1 MARAGQ
7 GLVAFFF
14 GVGNNGFMPIT
25 IKDFDTVAKPDWCP
39 GCGDFGI
46 QVALKQALAN
56 LQIEPH
62 NVAIVSGIGCG
73 SKITHWVNTYGLHS
87 LHGRLL
93 PAATGVK
100 FANPKLTVIGDGG
113 DGDGYGIGM
122 GHFIHTVRRNV
133 DMTYMVHDNMV
144 YGLTKGQAA
153 PTSMKGYKSPS
164 TPFGVI
170 EQPVNPLALALA
182 AGATFVARGSA
193 GDAIHLT
200 KILEAA
206 IKHKG
211 FALVD
216 IFQPCVTFNK
226 INTYAFFMQHCYKLN
241 TDSPAGVSNGAGVA
255 GASSKP
261 NLSPFHDK
269 TNFEQAMKKALET
282 EKLPIGIFY
291 QVERPTYEEEDPGH
305 TTIAPA
311 DMDIS
316 NIDITKPMERYL

>member
-1 MARAGQ
+1 
-7 GLVAFFF
+7 
-14 GVGNNGFMPIT
+14 MPIEL
-25 IKDFDTVAKPDWCP
+25 KDFNTVAKPDWCP

-46 QVALKQALAN
+46 QVAVKQALTN

-62 NVAIVSGIGCG
+62 NVAIVAGIGCSG
-73 SKITHWVNTYGLHS
+73 KLTHWVNTYGLHS
-87 LHGRLL
+87 LHGRTL
-93 PAATGVK
+93 PPATAVK
-100 FANPKLTVIGDGG
+100 FVNPKLTVIADGG

-122 GHFIHTVRRNV
+122 GHFIHTIRRNV
-133 DMTYMVHDNMV
+133 DMTYLVHNNMV

-153 PTSMKGYKSPS
+153 PTSQKGYKSPS

-170 EQPVNPLALALA
+170 EQPVNPIALALS

-200 KILEAA
+200 KIIEEAV
-206 IKHKG
+206 KHKG

-226 INTYAFFMQHCYKLN
+226 INTYLYFMQHCYKLEN
-241 TDSPAGVSNGAGVA
+241 DPAY
-255 GASSKP
+255 
-261 NLSPFHDK
+261 DR
-269 TNFEQAMKKALET
+269 TNFKLAMDKAMES

-305 TTIAPA
+305 AATAA
-311 DMDIS
+311 VDLDIL
-316 NIDITKPMERYL
+316 NIDITKVMERYF